1 MSTNQKPKDGF
12 VMSTANVK
20 DLRNVYD
27 IDQTCLGSGSFGK
40 VFKAENIADRTQK
53 VAIKVINKKDFSD
66 EDMDMLKSEV

>member
-1 MSTNQKPKDGF
+1 MGQCMSSNQKPKDGF

-40 VFKAENIADRTQK
+40 VFKAENIADRT
-53 VAIKVINKKDFSD
+53 
-66 EDMDMLKSEV
+66 